1 MRSVLGRLLVA
12 GVTVGTALVPS
23 SAGAGAGAGAAAGAG
38 APAAVGDAGGVR
50 APGCGVRYLV
60 PPNPINQTDGMVLD
74 GKGGLYVTQALY
86 NRVLRIDLAH
96 PEQVT
101 VIADETDAEPLQVP
115 DDIALG
121 PDGNLYVTELLGRK
135 VTRISLDG
143 KQRKV
148 VGTNLGD
155 GGSGTNGIAFNAQG
169 RLFATDLSFADP
181 SHPGGLWEVDPAG
194 VTPPVPIIR
203 PLPTPEGFGFGPDG
217 LAYVPQ
223 MFAGRI
229 DVIDVDARTVRK
241 LVDGFGYL
249 VALKIDR
256 TGNLLTMETDTGKV
270 WRVDR
275 TTGART
281 LLAQGPRGLDNLVE
295 DRDGSIYVSNFAV
308 GNVWRLDPAAGVLV
322 PLVPDRSLTLPFSL
336 SEAGD
341 GSLLVGD
348 FTAVARVDGDGR
360 VTRPNR
366 LLVDGLQL
374 LTPGA
379 AEVDGVLYYSD
390 FLPPDGRIFA
400 VDLESGQ
407 RRLVA
412 NGFGFPWT
420 VRGGPG
426 GWILVSDQAL
436 GAVFTVDP
444 ERGLRV
450 PLIQGLRSPSGLAF
464 DRDRGV
470 VYVSDTGGGQVLAV
484 PSTRRDVPSE
494 DPGAPTV
501 VASGLSNPEG
511 VAVDRDG
518 TLLVVEGDAGRLVR
532 LDPGQGT
539 RRVVAEGLPTRTVGM
554 GIPLMNYSSDVLVRR
569 DGTIV
574 VSGNVNGSLIELAC

>member
-1 MRSVLGRLLVA
+1 MRSVVGRLLVA
-12 GVTVGTALVPS
+12 WATVGAVLVP
-23 SAGAGAGAGAAAGAG
+23 APVGAGDD
-38 APAAVGDAGGVR
+38 VGGVR

-60 PPNPINQTDGMVLD
+60 PPNHGLNQTDGMALD

-86 NRVLRIDLAH
+86 NRVVRIDLQH
-96 PEQVT
+96 PEQLT
-101 VIADETDAEPLQVP
+101 VIADETDAQPLQVP
-115 DDIALG
+115 DDITLG

-148 VGTNLGD
+148 LGTNLGD
-155 GGSGTNGIAFNAQG
+155 GGTGTNGIAFNAQG
-169 RLFATDLSFADP
+169 RLFATDLSFSDP

-194 VTPPVPIIR
+194 VKPPVPIVR

-217 LAYVPQ
+217 LAYVPE
-223 MFAGRI
+223 MFDGRI
-229 DVIDVDARTVRK
+229 DVIDVDARRVVKT

-249 VALKIDR
+249 VALKVDR

-275 TTGART
+275 TSGART
-281 LLAQGPRGLDNLVE
+281 LVAQGPRGLDNLVE
-295 DRDGSIYVSNFAV
+295 DRDGTIYVSNFAQ
-308 GNVWRLDPAAGVLV
+308 GNVYRVDQAAGTFV

-336 SEAGD
+336 SEAED
-341 GSLLVGD
+341 GSLVVGD
-348 FTAVARVDGDGR
+348 FTAVARVSADGR

-379 AEVDGVLYYSD
+379 VQVGRDLYSSD
-390 FLPPDGRIFA
+390 FLPPEARLFRI
-400 VDLESGQ
+400 DLDSGK
-407 RRLVA
+407 RHLVA

-420 VRGGPG
+420 VREGPG
-426 GWILVSDQAL
+426 GWILVGDQAL
-436 GAVFTVDP
+436 GAVFSVDP
-444 ERGLRV
+444 ATGVRY
-450 PLIQGLRSPSGLAF
+450 PLVQGLRSPSGLAL

-484 PSTRRDVPSE
+484 PSARHDVPGE
-494 DPGAPTV
+494 DPGTPTV
-501 VASGLSNPEG
+501 VATGLSNPEG
-511 VAVDRDG
+511 VAVDPDG

-532 LDPGQGT
+532 LDPSQGT
-539 RRVVAEGLPTRTVGM
+539 RHVVAEGLPTRTVGI
-554 GIPLMNYSSDVLVRR
+554 GVPLMNYSSDVLVRR

-574 VSGNVNGSLIELAC
+574 VSGNVDGSLIELSC

>member
-1 MRSVLGRLLVA
+1 MRAVIGRLLVA
-12 GVTVGTALVPS
+12 WATVATVVVPPVVVPAP
-23 SAGAGAGAGAAAGAG
+23 AGAGDT
-38 APAAVGDAGGVR
+38 VGGVR

-60 PPNPINQTDGMVLD
+60 PPNYGLNHTDGMALD

-86 NRVLRIDLAH
+86 NRVVHLELAH
-96 PEQVT
+96 PEKLT
-101 VIADETDAEPLQVP
+101 VIADGTDAEPLQVP
-115 DDIALG
+115 DDVALG

-135 VTRISLDG
+135 VTRMSVEG
-143 KQRKV
+143 KERKV
-148 VGTNLGD
+148 IASNLGD
-155 GGSGTNGIAFNAQG
+155 GGTGTNGIAFNAQG
-169 RLFATDLSFADP
+169 RLFASDLSFADP
-181 SHPGGLWEVDPAG
+181 SHPGGLWELDPEG
-194 VTPPVPIIR
+194 VRPPVPLIR

-223 MFAGRI
+223 MFDGRI
-229 DVIDVDARTVRK
+229 DVIDVDARRVVKT

-249 VALKIDR
+249 VALKVDR

-275 TTGART
+275 QTGART

-295 DRDGSIYVSNFAV
+295 DRDGTIYVSNFAQ
-308 GNVWRLDPAAGVLV
+308 GNVYRIDQAAGVFV

-336 SEAGD
+336 SETDD

-348 FTAVARVDGDGR
+348 FTAVARVTDGR

-379 AEVDGVLYYSD
+379 AQVGNSLYYSD
-390 FLPPDGRIFA
+390 FLPPEGRLFRI
-400 VDLESGQ
+400 DLESGK
-407 RRLVA
+407 RNLVA

-420 VRGGPG
+420 VREGPG
-426 GWILVSDQAL
+426 GWILVGDQAL

-444 ERGLRV
+444 ASGVRI

-464 DRDRGV
+464 DRDRGI

-484 PSTRRDVPSE
+484 PSARHDVPG
-494 DPGAPTV
+494 DDAGAPTA
-501 VASGLSNPEG
+501 VATGLSSPEG
-511 VAVDRDG
+511 VTIDRDG

-532 LDPGQGT
+532 LDPVSGA
-539 RRVVAEGLPTRTVGM
+539 RRVVAEGLPTRTVGI
-554 GIPLMNYSSDVLVRR
+554 GVPLMNYSADVLVRR

-574 VSGNVNGSLIELAC
+574 VSGTLDGSLLELAC